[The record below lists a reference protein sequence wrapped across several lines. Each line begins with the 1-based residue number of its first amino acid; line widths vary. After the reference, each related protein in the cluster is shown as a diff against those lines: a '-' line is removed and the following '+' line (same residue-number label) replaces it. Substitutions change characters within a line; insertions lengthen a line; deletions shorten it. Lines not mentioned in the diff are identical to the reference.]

1 MSRALPQVKNRAP
14 APIQISAEQL
24 IKEAQSRGLEDVL
37 AKPKQYIADN
47 EELQAYQLDK
57 RKDFESQVQRHRQQ
71 MGIWTRYALWEAS
84 LKEFDRARSIFERAL
99 QFNYKDDMVWAKYGE
114 MEMKAKF
121 VNHARNVWDRAT
133 TLLPRVDQFWFKY
146 TYMEELV
153 GAIELAR
160 SVFERWMQWEPEDAA
175 WEAYVKFEMR
185 QGDVARARGVQERY
199 ITCHPHPHAFLKFA
213 RWEEKNGNKAGARQV
228 YERAVEVLNPEL
240 SLQGVYAAFGQF
252 EERCQEFER
261 ARVVYR
267 FAVQQGEEG
276 GRLDETKLMALR
288 TALVAFEKRH
298 GSTSGIEEVILHK
311 RREQYEAV
319 IADNA
324 LDYDTWLDLARL
336 EEADGTAASVRA
348 VYGRAVGNSPPVLEK
363 QYWRRY
369 MYLWIC
375 WAIYEELEAKDT
387 VQAREVY
394 KMALANIPH
403 KKFTFSKIWLLAAEL
418 EVRCMDLSAAR
429 KLLGVACGKCA
440 HLQKA
445 SIYRK
450 YIALERQMGEIDR
463 CRAIYTKWL
472 ETMPE
477 HCSAWAGMAELEA
490 SVGETERA
498 RAVFDL
504 GVQQELLE
512 TPESLWK
519 AFIDFECDEG
529 RADHVRAL
537 YGRLLQLTGH
547 VRVWIAFALFEVDS
561 DSDSARSE
569 DKPPLERGGLEA
581 AREIFQRGYSALKE
595 RGFKEERVLLLN
607 AWRDAEMR
615 VPGGNVAS
623 VEAKLPRKIKMRRAA
638 TDEAGAATGGWEEY
652 YDYLF
657 PDDEQGAPG
666 LKLLENAM
674 KWKAAA
680 AAAAAKAAAEAPSA
694 ATAAN
699 EPAPNDQNDEG
710 EEEEELER
718 EGSSSLGKRKPEEE
732 GELDIDDF

>member
-14 APIQISAEQL
+14 ASIQISAEQL
-24 IKEAQSRGLEDVL
+24 IKEAQNRGLEDVL

-71 MGIWTRYALWEAS
+71 MGIWCRYALWEAS

-121 VNHARNVWDRAT
+121 INHARNIWDRAT
-133 TLLPRVDQFWFKY
+133 TLLPRIDQFWFKY

-153 GAIELAR
+153 GSIELAR
-160 SVFERWMQWEPEDAA
+160 QVFERWMQWEPEDAA

-185 QGDVARARGVQERY
+185 QGDVAKARGVQERY
-199 ITCHPHPHAFLKFA
+199 VICHPLPHAYLKFA
-213 RWEEKNGNKAGARQV
+213 RWEEKNGNKSGARQV
-228 YERAVEVLNPEL
+228 FEKAVELLNPEL
-240 SLQGVYAAFGQF
+240 SLQGVFAAFGQF

-267 FAVQQGEEG
+267 YAVQQGEQG
-276 GRLDETKLMALR
+276 GLDEAKLTALR

-298 GSTSGIEEVILHK
+298 GNTSGIEEVILHK
-311 RREQYEAV
+311 RREQYGAV
-319 IADNA
+319 VAADPR
-324 LDYDTWLDLARL
+324 DYDTWLDLARL
-336 EEADGTAASVRA
+336 EEADGTAESVRA
-348 VYGRAVGNSPPVLEK
+348 VYGRAVENSPPVLEK
-363 QYWRRY
+363 RYWRRY

-375 WAIYEELEAKDT
+375 WAVYEEMEAKDT
-387 VQAREVY
+387 SRARDVY
-394 KMALANIPH
+394 KMALATIPH

-418 EVRCMDLSAAR
+418 EVRCMDLGAAR
-429 KLLGVACGKCA
+429 RILGVASGKCA
-440 HLQKA
+440 HLRKA

-477 HCSAWAGMAELEA
+477 HCPAWAGMAELEA

-498 RAVFDL
+498 RAVFEL
-504 GVQQELLE
+504 GVTQEMLE

-529 RADHVRAL
+529 RADNVRAL

-547 VRVWIAFALFEVDS
+547 VRVWIAHALFEVDGDDGDDANRS
-561 DSDSARSE
+561 DE
-569 DKPPLERGGLEA
+569 KPVLERGGLQA
-581 AREIFQRGYSALKE
+581 ARDIFQRGYNTLKE
-595 RGFKEERVLLLN
+595 QGLKEERVLLLN
-607 AWRDAEMR
+607 SWRDAEMR
-615 VPGGNVAS
+615 TPGGNVAS

-638 TDEAGAATGGWEEY
+638 TDEAGAGAAGGWEEY

-666 LKLLENAM
+666 LKLLENAL

-680 AAAAAKAAAEAPSA
+680 AAAAAKAAAA
-694 ATAAN
+694 AAASS
-699 EPAPNDQNDEG
+699 
-710 EEEEELER
+710 EEEDQEEKQKEKKLEEQE
-718 EGSSSLGKRKPEEE
+718 EGTSSLGKRKPEEE
-732 GELDIDDF
+732 LDIDDV